1 MTDYERF
8 QEQGQVPQS
17 GRGVGLILAFLA
29 IGLGAGAVAGLLFA
43 PGEGKKTRRI
53 LKRKYEDALEAFED
67 FRESAEEVLGRGGEW
82 ASSARAR
89 GEEWAEAAKSKVAPF
104 RKAIRR

>member
-1 MTDYERF
+1 MAEYERF
-8 QEQGQVPQS
+8 QEQGQTPRP
-17 GRGVGLILAFLA
+17 GRGVGLVVAFLL

-53 LKRKYEDALEAFED
+53 LKRKYEDALEAFDD

-82 ASSARAR
+82 AASARSR

-104 RKAIRR
+104 RKAMRR